1 MVMVTWAE
9 LLEPTTRAFLP
20 FHEASFS
27 VELLCTISP
36 LQHTKHS
43 RVKATT
49 ENSNSRLGAP
59 TAVI

>member
-1 MVMVTWAE
+1 MDGPSWLIVMVMVMVTWAE

-43 RVKATT
+43 A
-49 ENSNSRLGAP
+49 AP
-59 TAVI
+59 AE

>member
-1 MVMVTWAE
+1 MDWLNWLIVMVMVTCAE

-36 LQHTKHS
+36 LQHTH
-43 RVKATT
+43 T
-49 ENSNSRLGAP
+49 AP
-59 TAVI
+59 PG

>member
-1 MVMVTWAE
+1 MVTWAE

-43 RVKATT
+43 A
-49 ENSNSRLGAP
+49 AP
-59 TAVI
+59 AE